1 MPVATLIDSV
11 VGEYRVLRLLGEGG
25 MGQVFEAV
33 HPVIGKHVAVK
44 VLRLELA
51 QDERLVRR
59 FIEEARAVTAI
70 RHHSIVDVF
79 GFGTLPDGRL
89 YLVMDLLVGES
100 FSDYLR
106 AEGRLSPAIARKWLL
121 ELLDAVAAAHQAGVV
136 HRDLKPSNLFLVGA
150 TGEER
155 LKVLDFGISRREQR
169 SEELTRPNMLL
180 GSPAYIAPE
189 QIRGEASQA
198 SDLYSIG
205 CIAFAMLTG
214 RTVFRG
220 ELVDVL
226 NQHLVTPAPAPT
238 TVVPT
243 VPPALD
249 DFVLSLLEKEP
260 AHRPVSAR
268 AARETLA
275 TLSLEE
281 GPRLGPR
288 PAPATERIALAGRT
302 SVTATAAPMQ
312 SRVEP
317 EGTRKTLTAPDVA
330 DLVRVPAVA
339 AQPEGAR
346 STAPDLMPVANDLV
360 RQAEATQGGSEK
372 PRPRSTEITLAPTD
386 FVETPTSTNEA
397 AGTTLGDLPSV
408 TTGRSR
414 LMVGAAVVAAIA
426 VATGFAVWTPSEPVA
441 ERSSSGTLP
450 APPPPAREPTTTEVV
465 TTPPPS
471 PSPRVALELTPA
483 VDPPAPEPTTIAAP
497 RVALKPPAE
506 RTPPVEPPASEPT
519 TIAAPRVAVK
529 APAERTPPVR
539 PGPRPGER
547 PRTTTPD
554 GPGGDR
560 LARTATHAELEARLA
575 RDEAAVASGRARGG
589 KNAALLLEDAR
600 ATLSASRSADERVNL
615 QSFLDEWEQRYLPR

>member
-1 MPVATLIDSV
+1 MAVATLIDSV

-70 RHHSIVDVF
+70 KHHSIVDVF

-226 NQHLVTPAPAPT
+226 NQHLVTPAPAASS
-238 TVVPT
+238 VVPT

-281 GPRLGPR
+281 GPRLGTR
-288 PAPATERIALAGRT
+288 PAPVTERMAPMGRT
-302 SVTATAAPMQ
+302 SVTATAPPMP
-312 SRVEP
+312 RREP
-317 EGTRKTLTAPDVA
+317 EGTRKTLTAPDVG
-330 DLVRVPAVA
+330 DLVRGPAVA
-339 AQPEGAR
+339 EQPEGTR
-346 STAPDLMPVANDLV
+346 STAPDLLVRTGDLV
-360 RQAEATQGGSEK
+360 SEAEGTQGGTEK
-372 PRPRSTEITLAPTD
+372 PRSTEVALEPVAATD
-386 FVETPTSTNEA
+386 FVETPTSTNDA
-397 AGTTLGDLPSV
+397 AGTTLGDLPPV
-408 TTGRSR
+408 TTGRTR
-414 LMVGAAVVAAIA
+414 LIVGSVVVAAIA
-426 VATGFAVWTPSEPVA
+426 VAVGFVVSPTPESIPGRAATV
-441 ERSSSGTLP
+441 
-450 APPPPAREPTTTEVV
+450 PAREPTTAVV
-465 TTPPPS
+465 ATPPPA
-471 PSPRVALELTPA
+471 PSPPAALEPTPP
-483 VDPPAPEPTTIAAP
+483 VGPPSTDPATIAAP
-497 RVALKPPAE
+497 RVDVKPLAE
-506 RTPPVEPPASEPT
+506 RTPAVDVPSAEPAT
-519 TIAAPRVAVK
+519 AVAPRITVK
-529 APAERTPPVR
+529 PAAERTPPVR
-539 PGPRPGER
+539 PGPRPVER
-547 PRTTTPD
+547 PRATTPD

-560 LARTATHAELEARLA
+560 LARTATRAELEARLA
-575 RDEAAVASGRARGG
+575 RDEAAVTSGRARGG

-600 ATLSASRSADERVNL
+600 ATLGASLSADERVNL
-615 QSFLDEWEQRYLPR
+615 QSFLDEWEQRYLLR

>member
-1 MPVATLIDSV
+1 MAVATLIDSV

-70 RHHSIVDVF
+70 KHHSIVDVF

-226 NQHLVTPAPAPT
+226 NQHLVTPAPAASS
-238 TVVPT
+238 VVPT

-288 PAPATERIALAGRT
+288 PAPVTERMAPMGRT
-302 SVTATAAPMQ
+302 SVTATAPPMP
-312 SRVEP
+312 RREP

-330 DLVRVPAVA
+330 DLARAPAVA
-339 AQPEGAR
+339 EQPEGTR
-346 STAPDLMPVANDLV
+346 STAPDLLVRTGDLV
-360 RQAEATQGGSEK
+360 REAEGTHGGTEK
-372 PRPRSTEITLAPTD
+372 PRSTEVALEPVAATD
-386 FVETPTSTNEA
+386 FVETPTSANDA
-397 AGTTLGDLPSV
+397 AGTTLGDLPPV

-414 LMVGAAVVAAIA
+414 LIVGAVVVAAIA
-426 VATGFAVWTPSEPVA
+426 VAVGFAVSPSSESVP
-441 ERSSSGTLP
+441 ERAASLPLP
-450 APPPPAREPTTTEVV
+450 APPPAREPTTAIVA
-465 TTPPPS
+465 TPPPE
-471 PSPRVALELTPA
+471 PSPPVALEPS
-483 VDPPAPEPTTIAAP
+483 PPAGPPATEPATIAAP
-497 RVALKPPAE
+497 PVAPPSAE
-506 RTPPVEPPASEPT
+506 PATSSP
-519 TIAAPRVAVK
+519 PRVTVK
-529 APAERTPPVR
+529 PATERTPPVR
-539 PGPRPGER
+539 PGPRPVER
-547 PRTTTPD
+547 PRATTPD
-554 GPGGDR
+554 APGGDR
-560 LARTATHAELEARLA
+560 LARTATRAELEARLA
-575 RDEAAVASGRARGG
+575 RDEAAVTSGRARGG

-600 ATLSASRSADERVNL
+600 ATLGASLSADERVNL

>member
-1 MPVATLIDSV
+1 MAVATLIDSV

-70 RHHSIVDVF
+70 KHHSIVDVF

-226 NQHLVTPAPAPT
+226 NQHLVTPAPAASS
-238 TVVPT
+238 VVPT

-249 DFVLSLLEKEP
+249 DFILSLLEKEP

-288 PAPATERIALAGRT
+288 PAPVTERMAPLGRT
-302 SVTATAAPMQ
+302 SVTATAPPMP
-312 SRVEP
+312 RREP

-330 DLVRVPAVA
+330 DLARAPAVA
-339 AQPEGAR
+339 AAPEGTR
-346 STAPDLMPVANDLV
+346 STAPDLLVQTGDLV
-360 RQAEATQGGSEK
+360 REAEGTQGGAEK
-372 PRPRSTEITLAPTD
+372 PRSTEVALEPVAATD
-386 FVETPTSTNEA
+386 FVETPTSTNDA
-397 AGTTLGDLPSV
+397 AGTTLGDLPPV
-408 TTGRSR
+408 TRRRSR
-414 LMVGAAVVAAIA
+414 LIVGAVVVAAIA
-426 VATGFAVWTPSEPVA
+426 VAVGFAVSPSSEPIP
-441 ERSSSGTLP
+441 ERAASVPLP
-450 APPPPAREPTTTEVV
+450 APPPAREPTTTVV
-465 TTPPPS
+465 VATPTREPS
-471 PSPRVALELTPA
+471 PPA
-483 VDPPAPEPTTIAAP
+483 GPPATEPATIEAP
-497 RVALKPPAE
+497 RVAVDIPTE
-506 RTPPVEPPASEPT
+506 RTPPVAPPASDPAT
-519 TIAAPRVAVK
+519 SSPPRVTVK
-529 APAERTPPVR
+529 PAAERTPPVR
-539 PGPRPGER
+539 PGPRPVER
-547 PRTTTPD
+547 PRATTPD
-554 GPGGDR
+554 APGGDR
-560 LARTATHAELEARLA
+560 LARTATRAELEARLA
-575 RDEAAVASGRARGG
+575 RDEAAVTSGRARGG

-600 ATLSASRSADERVNL
+600 ATLGASLSADERVNL